1 MATRN
6 ELTDEQL
13 IAVAKYVGKKGS
25 TWRSK
30 LRKQWLNGTAEPLLQ
45 QIRNDSANVL
55 ARYGT
60 EALLAMAWDA
70 TIRAAAVEQL
80 DNDKVTVG
88 GRGTE
93 KAQVSDCEDGQYAWV
108 QTWSLVDISGLHH
121 PATTPGAW
129 DISLNG
135 SKIDTVFYEADM
147 DADAVRKSL
156 IEHDGYHADIVVT
169 ANTEA
174 P

>member
-1 MATRN
+1 MAIRH

-13 IAVAKYVGKKGS
+13 IALAKYIGKKG
-25 TWRSK
+25 TNWRSK
-30 LRKQWLNGTAEPLLQ
+30 LRKQWLDGTADPLLQ
-45 QIRNDSANVL
+45 QIRNESANIIS
-55 ARYGT
+55 RYGT
-60 EALLAMAWDA
+60 QTLLDMSWDA
-70 TIRAAAVEQL
+70 AIRAAAFEQL

-88 GRGTE
+88 GRGSE
-93 KAQVSDCEDGQYAWV
+93 KSQVSDCEDGQYAWV
-108 QTWSLVDISGLHH
+108 QTWSLVDISKVHH

-129 DISLNG
+129 DVSLNG
-135 SKIDTVFYEADM
+135 SKVDTVFYEADM

-169 ANTEA
+169 AQTEA